1 MATSSSCIER
11 SFSNATK
18 LQQPQKSMMKAVT
31 LEKIVCNNQSA
42 IGLFE
47 RVNSITDG
55 MMEGMVKKITDLTV
69 E

>member
-1 MATSSSCIER
+1 
-11 SFSNATK
+11 
-18 LQQPQKSMMKAVT
+18 MKAVT